1 MISTNVYTANNK
13 IHGNG
18 NESRD
23 FMNGNVNAQRESGEG
38 VRERGERKKEE
49 GKTEIL
55 KKKALFEMI

>member
-38 VRERGERKKEE
+38 VRERGEKKRR
-49 GKTEIL
+49 GKD
-55 KKKALFEMI
+55 